1 MKTIINA
8 IVVTT
13 LLAATQVSAEVSKP
27 YGVFNP
33 LAMFSLPAENTLKRV
48 DSAFYNYGH
57 RGYEFVVEAFPMP
70 EEKLPQ
76 QLASLDR

>member
-1 MKTIINA
+1 MKTIINT
-8 IVVTT
+8 IVALTF
-13 LLAATQVSAEVSKP
+13 LATTQVSAEVSKP
-27 YGVFNP
+27 YAVFNP
-33 LAMFSLPAENTLKRV
+33 LAMFSLPAKNTLQRV

-57 RGYEFVVEAFPMP
+57 RGYEFVVEAFPTP